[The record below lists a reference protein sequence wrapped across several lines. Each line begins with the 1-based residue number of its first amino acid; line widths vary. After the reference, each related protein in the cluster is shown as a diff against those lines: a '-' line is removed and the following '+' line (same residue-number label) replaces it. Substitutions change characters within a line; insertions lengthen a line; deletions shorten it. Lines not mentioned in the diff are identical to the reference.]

1 MVKRIRYYPINASF
15 ILKSRKKTTMTLI
28 KVVLVILLC
37 GTTIQAG
44 QMQLQRKKPATLTP
58 SVSVSESR

>member
-1 MVKRIRYYPINASF
+1 
-15 ILKSRKKTTMTLI
+15 MTLI